1 MKRPLHNLILI
12 LIYSLSFL
20 LILQGCESGNPA
32 TMLSKNDP
40 IEDMV
45 RLEGGT
51 FPMNAKLYSFTN
63 GPSIN
68 VMVSPFYLSR
78 YEVTFNAYDS
88 YTDDVEKKRK
98 DDNGWGRGERPV
110 INISWNEARDYTEWL
125 SKKYNKKYRL
135 PTEAEWEYA
144 YRAGSTNYFPW
155 GAKMSDNTCWYIE
168 NSEKMTH
175 PVGTREPNPFGLY
188 DMCGNVWEW
197 VNDYF
202 SYFPKNSGDQV
213 FKNPKG
219 GSGEDYKTRVERG
232 GAWNSFAY
240 QALSSF
246 RFSQKPKKKF
256 NNLGFRIAMDFDWQS
271 EP

>member
-155 GAKMSDNTCWYIE
+155 GAKMSDNTCWYIAV
-168 NSEKMTH
+168 SYTH
-175 PVGTREPNPFGLY
+175 LTLPTTPYV
-188 DMCGNVWEW
+188 
-197 VNDYF
+197 
-202 SYFPKNSGDQV
+202 
-213 FKNPKG
+213 
-219 GSGEDYKTRVERG
+219 
-232 GAWNSFAY
+232 
-240 QALSSF
+240 
-246 RFSQKPKKKF
+246 
-256 NNLGFRIAMDFDWQS
+256 
-271 EP
+271 